1 MQSPASEGSPR
12 VTRRRTTDGE
22 NPPPQEFDKGWSSL
36 RGKKSTAG
44 LSSSLS
50 PVFTRPTPPHIP
62 TLGLSFAVV
71 IAAPPVQQATLPAS
85 SVKTSTLGVCM
96 TPLHISPLPH
106 NSAPSLPSPLHSPK
120 RALSFAGITSVG
132 QRVTLP
138 ATSSKKS
145 TGGVSL
151 TLPTSLPC
159 RTAPL
164 HALPYSQHYA
174 CFILRLPCLL

>member
-1 MQSPASEGSPR
+1 M
-12 VTRRRTTDGE
+12 
-22 NPPPQEFDKGWSSL
+22 

-50 PVFTRPTPPHIP
+50 PVFTRPTLPHIP
-62 TLGLSFAVV
+62 PYARFVLRCF
-71 IAAPPVQQATLPAS
+71 IAAPPVQQPTFPAS

-106 NSAPSLPSPLHSPK
+106 YSAPSLPSPRHSPK
-120 RALSFAGITSVG
+120 LALSFAGITSGRGG
-132 QRVTLP
+132 QRATLP

-145 TGGVSL
+145 RAGVSL

-174 CFILRLPCLL
+174 CIFLRLPDFSGACN

>member
-1 MQSPASEGSPR
+1 MLSMESLAREERPR

-22 NPPPQEFDKGWSSL
+22 NPPPLEFDKGWSSF
-36 RGKKSTAG
+36 RGKKSSAG
-44 LSSSLS
+44 LSSSL
-50 PVFTRPTPPHIP
+50 PLACVTPPTHPHIP

-85 SVKTSTLGVCM
+85 SVQTSTLGVCM

-106 NSAPSLPSPLHSPK
+106 NSAPSLPSPLYSPK
-120 RALSFAGITSVG
+120 LALSFAGITSVG

-145 TGGVSL
+145 TAGVSL

-174 CFILRLPCLL
+174 CLL